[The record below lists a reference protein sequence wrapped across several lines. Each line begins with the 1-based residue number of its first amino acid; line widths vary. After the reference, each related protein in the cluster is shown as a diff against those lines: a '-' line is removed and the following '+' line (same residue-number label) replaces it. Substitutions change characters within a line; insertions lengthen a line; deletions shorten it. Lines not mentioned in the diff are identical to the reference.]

1 MTLRLPILSALRKNE
16 DGAYAVEFALIMMP
30 FLTMLVGIFDIG
42 YAIYTKSIFEAAVMD
57 AGRSTS
63 LQSASDNQSSI
74 EQLVRNRVNGANNQA
89 QISFARTN
97 ADQFTDFD
105 GAPEDFIDAMDSQNG
120 VYDASKDCFYDL
132 NNNKIRDNKAA
143 SSGIGSGNDVVK
155 LTATLTYDSPYP
167 LWKLLGKNSSQY
179 KMEASTLLR
188 NQPYADQEKAP
199 LVCP

>member
-1 MTLRLPILSALRKNE
+1 MMSKNILRKLRRDE
-16 DGAYAVEFALIMMP
+16 DGAYAVEFAFIMMP

-42 YAIYTKSIFEAAVMD
+42 YAIYTKSVFEAAVME

-63 LQSASDNQSSI
+63 LQSASGNQNHI
-74 EQLVRNRVNGANNQA
+74 EQIVRERVGSVNGMTTVT
-89 QISFARTN
+89 FDRKN

-120 VYDASKDCFYDL
+120 TYDVSKDCFYDL
-132 NNNKIRDNKAA
+132 NGNKIRDNKAA

-167 LWKLLGKNSSQY
+167 LWRLLGQDSAQY
-179 KMEASTLLR
+179 KMQASTLLR

>member
-1 MTLRLPILSALRKNE
+1 MTGRRFFTSLRKDE
-16 DGAYAVEFALIMMP
+16 GGAYAVEFALIMMP
-30 FLTMLVGIFDIG
+30 FLTMIVGIFDIG
-42 YAIYTKSIFEAAVMD
+42 YAIYTKSIFEAAVME

-63 LQSASDNQSSI
+63 LQSASGNQQII
-74 EQLVRNRVNGANNQA
+74 EQRVKSRVNAVNAQA
-89 QISFARTN
+89 QIIFVRTN

-120 VYDASKDCFYDL
+120 SYDASKDCFYDL

-155 LTATLTYDSPYP
+155 LTATLTYDSPFP
-167 LWKLLGKNSSQY
+167 LWKLLGKDGSKYN
-179 KMEASTLLR
+179 MEASTLLR

-199 LVCP
+199 LICP